1 MLPLKKFTRSRYHLS
16 IFDGRSQRKNT
27 VIKHWRGKPPTLSLC
42 NTVTTTG
49 DTQRTGAGPHHQ
61 DGMWTASRL
70 MTEPGPRHPPSQIQP
85 TSQPVSRPPRTTR
98 LPASSLPNNLKRLL
112 LSITHSSCFISWP
125 IQLLGSRVRY
135 AICWKDVC

>member
-1 MLPLKKFTRSRYHLS
+1 MLPLQKLTRSHYHLS
-16 IFDGRSQRKNT
+16 IFDCRSQRKNT
-27 VIKHWRGKPPTLSLC
+27 VIKHRRGKPPTLSLC

-112 LSITHSSCFISWP
+112 LSITYYSCFISWY
-125 IQLLGSRVRY
+125 IQILGTRIGHATYWQAVS
-135 AICWKDVC
+135 